1 MKIGVMGAMPQEI
14 DLVAESLVGREA
26 AVRIANREYHCGK
39 LGGADVVVVFSRWG
53 KVAAASTVTTLIERF
68 GVDTVIFTGVA
79 GAVSRTLNVGDV
91 VIADQLIQHD
101 FDASGTGLFPR
112 FELPLIGLTHI
123 PVKERLVT
131 AATESATEFL
141 AGWDPKAHGY
151 DMSPKVHRGTIGSGD
166 VFMADTA
173 RLQELELLIP
183 GILAVEMEGAAV
195 AQVCHEYGIPFTI
208 IRTISDKAD
217 HTAGVDFLQFVGDV
231 ARYYSL
237 GIVTGLCRR
246 IAVRG

>member
-1 MKIGVMGAMPQEI
+1 MGAMPQEI
-14 DLVAESLVGREA
+14 DLVIEDLTDRQTPIS
-26 AVRIANREYHCGK
+26 IAHRDYHQGTLCGN
-39 LGGADVVVVFSRWG
+39 DVVVVFSRWG

-68 GVDTVIFTGVA
+68 GVETVIFTGVA
-79 GAVSRTLNVGDV
+79 GAVSRQLNVGDI

-123 PVKERLVT
+123 PVEESLVG
-131 AATESATEFL
+131 AAMQSATDFL
-141 AGWDPKAHGY
+141 KSWDPKAHGY
-151 DMSPKVHRGTIGSGD
+151 DMTPKVRRGTIGSGD

-173 RLQELELLIP
+173 RIQELEILIP

-195 AQVCHEYGIPFTI
+195 AQVCHEYGIPFAI

-231 ARYYSL
+231 ASYYSL
-237 GIVTGLCRR
+237 GIVERMV
-246 IAVRG
+246 VRMG